1 MATRSI
7 QEQITAATERLAKL
21 KAREMLTEQRSKAKT
36 RASERKADAHRKILL
51 GGAVIAAGADA
62 LDEAELVGL
71 LLAYRDRIEKPENA
85 QQRDGMRT
93 RGRIYLAER
102 EASRARKR

>member
-7 QEQITAATERLAKL
+7 QEKITAATERLAKL
-21 KAREMLTEQRSKAKT
+21 KAREMLAEQRSKAKT

-51 GGAVIAAGADA
+51 GGAVIAAGADS

-71 LLAYRDRIEKPENA
+71 LLGYREHISKPA
-85 QQRDGMRT
+85 FVQQRNEMRT
-93 RGRIYLAER
+93 RGRMHLAER
-102 EASRARKR
+102 EASRAKKR